1 MQTKFLSLAICGFS
15 VALLPSVLP
24 ALNSSRDVKVTP
36 LLKTSTAW
44 NGQPIVYPQGQAEV
58 TALTIEIA
66 VGGQTGWHLH
76 PVPSFAHVLQGRL
89 DVSLKNGRVKHLKA
103 GDTMAEVANT
113 LHNGR
118 NVGKIPVK
126 LLVFYAG
133 VRGKSL
139 TIKESELPKRKS

>member
-1 MQTKFLSLAICGFS
+1 MRSKIIPCVVSLLS
-15 VALLPSVLP
+15 VVLLSAVLP

-44 NGQPIVYPQGQAEV
+44 NGQPIVYPQGQAEI

-89 DVSLKNGRVKHLKA
+89 DVSLKNGQVKHLKA

-139 TIKESELPKRKS
+139 TLKESDLHKSK